1 MEVEHCF
8 ALDSLDTFV
17 TSNYGGT
24 QTHPRMEWEF
34 VVCPVAGKAYPGI
47 IRQPDPLENFL
58 YHPTATEAA
67 LTREEVRA
75 GRRGIEGF
83 WEGGDG
89 DVRTAGERLGVVRV
103 AVVMVSAQERRLL
116 REKNA
121 LKRSSWGIVDGR

>member
-47 IRQPDPLENFL
+47 YLGEDAQFFPSDAAVAAWQAQAEPG
-58 YHPTATEAA
+58 TAQ
-67 LTREEVRA
+67 
-75 GRRGIEGF
+75 IIY
-83 WEGGDG
+83 D
-89 DVRTAGERLGVVRV
+89 
-103 AVVMVSAQERRLL
+103 
-116 REKNA
+116 
-121 LKRSSWGIVDGR
+121 